1 MDNIDFNT
9 SINQLR
15 SGEIKEL
22 LVTQT
27 QFLVFR
33 DVWLQLDDRVNFV
46 GEAGLNGT
54 IIYRYQ
60 SENK

>member
-1 MDNIDFNT
+1 MENIDFNT

-22 LVTQT
+22 LVTQP
-27 QFLVFR
+27 QFLAFR
-33 DVWLQLDDRVNFV
+33 DVWLQCEDRVKFV
-46 GEAGLNGT
+46 GEAGLNGN

-60 SENK
+60 PENK